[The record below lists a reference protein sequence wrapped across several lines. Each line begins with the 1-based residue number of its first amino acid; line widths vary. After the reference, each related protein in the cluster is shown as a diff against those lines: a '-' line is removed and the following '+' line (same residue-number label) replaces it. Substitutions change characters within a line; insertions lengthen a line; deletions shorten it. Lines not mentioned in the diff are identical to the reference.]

1 MKNLMAVLMCFILI
15 FTAIPSAFADETTE
29 TAESAETT
37 AAAPSEDS
45 SGLYTVYFSTEVNK
59 SFRWFAWTWGEGKD
73 RWVTGQ
79 YNGNIYMFENLDSN
93 VVFACCDSDN
103 LNPDWTVMKKKTVD
117 IKLDG
122 VNNMVLLNGDEN
134 NDGNLTGYF
143 AQFNVSEWE
152 VTQTDPTAAPLTEAT
167 GAYVTQPSTVPQT
180 TETAKV
186 TTATGSTKPTQ
197 KPTKYTQPVIVRPT
211 EGVTEVTANQQKN
224 CSSTSGLNLST
235 ATVKCGKVISLR
247 VKNMGSGKVRYS
259 SSNSSV
265 AKVSSAGK
273 VSALKKGFARITAK
287 TGKKIYCFTI
297 KVTSSPKLSKTAVSV
312 KKNKNTHVNIIGK
325 ASTVNN
331 VYVNTSKAK
340 ILSKKNTTRL
350 KIKGLKKGKTTLKV
364 KVNGVV
370 LKLKVTVR

>member
-1 MKNLMAVLMCFILI
+1 MKNLISVLMCFILI
-15 FTAIPSAFADETTE
+15 FAAIPSALADETSETTE
-29 TAESAETT
+29 ATETT
-37 AAAPSEDS
+37 AASTSEDS
-45 SGLYTVYFSTEVNK
+45 SGMYTVCFSTEVNK
-59 SFRWFAWTWGEGKD
+59 SLRWFAWTWGEGKD
-73 RWVTGQ
+73 RWIAGQ
-79 YNGNIYMFENLDSN
+79 YNGKIYMFENLDSN
-93 VVFACCDSDN
+93 VVFACCDYN
-103 LNPDWTVMKKKTVD
+103 YLTPDWAVMKKKTVD

-134 NDGNLTGYF
+134 DEGDLTGYF
-143 AQFNVSEWE
+143 TQFNVSEWE
-152 VTQTDPTAAPLTEAT
+152 MSSTDPTVAPLTEAT
-167 GAYVTQPSTVPQT
+167 GAYVTQPATVSQI
-180 TETAKV
+180 TETTK
-186 TTATGSTKPTQ
+186 TTTVAASTKPTQ

-211 EGVTEVTANQQKN
+211 EGPTEANSNSQKN
-224 CSSTSGLNLST
+224 YKSAYGLNLST

-247 VKNMGSGKVRYS
+247 VKNRGSGKVRYS
-259 SSNSSV
+259 SSNSKV

-287 TGKKIYCFTI
+287 TGIKKYCFTI
-297 KVTSSPKLSKTAVSV
+297 KVTTSPKLSKTAVSV

-340 ILSKKNTTRL
+340 ILSKKNTTKL
-350 KIKGLKKGKTTLKV
+350 KIKGIKKGKTTLKV